1 MVLYLLREM
10 TSAFLKLVM
19 IQVKAD
25 VETQG
30 EFVES
35 LANEVRAAS
44 FVHIDDAVAF
54 VNWLDEELSFL
65 VRGVAM
71 LTKQQ
76 IQSSVVHPVLGIVL

>member
-1 MVLYLLREM
+1 ML
-10 TSAFLKLVM
+10 
-19 IQVKAD
+19 QVKAD

-44 FVHIDDAVAF
+44 FINIDDVAAF

-65 VRGVAM
+65 V
-71 LTKQQ
+71 
-76 IQSSVVHPVLGIVL
+76 SSPNRPSILHLCYKVPVIVLMTHFHILG

>member
-1 MVLYLLREM
+1 ML
-10 TSAFLKLVM
+10 
-19 IQVKAD
+19 QVKAD

-44 FVHIDDAVAF
+44 FVNIDDVVAF

-65 VRGVAM
+65 VSSPNM
-71 LTKQQ
+71 PFIPLLQSTSYCTYDTCSNTKEDQQ
-76 IQSSVVHPVLGIVL
+76 HFRLMSEQC

>member
-1 MVLYLLREM
+1 ML
-10 TSAFLKLVM
+10 
-19 IQVKAD
+19 QVKAD

-44 FVHIDDAVAF
+44 FVNIDDVVAF

-65 VRGVAM
+65 VSNQ
-71 LTKQQ
+71 T
-76 IQSSVVHPVLGIVL
+76 IFSVHRIKSNRIYPVPYFVLSTHMI

>member
-10 TSAFLKLVM
+10 TGIFLKPVM

-35 LANEVRAAS
+35 LANEVRAVS

-65 VRGVAM
+65 VRGV
-71 LTKQQ
+71 KQQ

>member
-1 MVLYLLREM
+1 ML
-10 TSAFLKLVM
+10 
-19 IQVKAD
+19 QVKAD

-44 FVHIDDAVAF
+44 FVNIDDVVAF

-65 VRGVAM
+65 VSACP
-71 LTKQQ
+71 LYNTFATKY
-76 IQSSVVHPVLGIVL
+76 QSLYL